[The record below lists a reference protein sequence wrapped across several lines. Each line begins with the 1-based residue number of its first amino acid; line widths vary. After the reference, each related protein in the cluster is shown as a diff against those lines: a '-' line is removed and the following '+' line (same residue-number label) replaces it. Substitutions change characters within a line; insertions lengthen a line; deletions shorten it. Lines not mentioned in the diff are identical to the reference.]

1 MNINPYSF
9 LINEV
14 SFINL
19 SPLILLRQ
27 MYKKIFLQNNTPNK
41 K

>member
-27 MYKKIFLQNNTPNK
+27 MYKKNIFTKQYPK
-41 K
+41 